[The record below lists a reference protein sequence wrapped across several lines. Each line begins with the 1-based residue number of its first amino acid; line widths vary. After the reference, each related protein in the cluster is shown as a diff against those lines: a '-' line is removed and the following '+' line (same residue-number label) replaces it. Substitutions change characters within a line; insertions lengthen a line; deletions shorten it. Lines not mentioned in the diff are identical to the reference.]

1 MSNGGNSEE
10 NDFTWLWILLI
21 VTFAITF
28 LICGCCLW
36 YSIFHNNREE
46 TENSVI
52 KPEIY
57 ANSSIDNSVCLRKA
71 SCYNND
77 DVKQNIKIVLIEPYA
92 EKWRRY
98 QRSGHKSSFEKC
110 GENTDNQLDVTIV
123 PKEIYV
129 RRNFNKNN
137 DCSKIIMEQHYEST
151 NQPNVTI
158 VPKEIYVQ
166 KWLNYHTEK
175 QSKSIDEANN
185 IISSKRLHE

>member
-1 MSNGGNSEE
+1 MR
-10 NDFTWLWILLI
+10 
-21 VTFAITF
+21 V
-28 LICGCCLW
+28 
-36 YSIFHNNREE
+36 
-46 TENSVI
+46 
-52 KPEIY
+52 
-57 ANSSIDNSVCLRKA
+57 
-71 SCYNND
+71 
-77 DVKQNIKIVLIEPYA
+77 KIVLIEPYA

-110 GENTDNQLDVTIV
+110 GENTENQLDVTIV

-129 RRNFNKNN
+129 QKWRNFNKNN